1 MRNLEKSEFKKLTW
15 KDNAT
20 EFGKERGLAYV
31 VGEFS
36 IDDKPT
42 YFIEYRITNNYGAL
56 LDIKPDLRI
65 FCSEKNFKSFDFKD
79 MEEAKKYC
87 QKHFEQFIINTFFK

>member
-31 VGEFS
+31 VGELQN
-36 IDDKPT
+36 
-42 YFIEYRITNNYGAL
+42 YCLIEAESRYL
-56 LDIKPDLRI
+56 LL
-65 FCSEKNFKSFDFKD
+65 
-79 MEEAKKYC
+79 
-87 QKHFEQFIINTFFK
+87 